1 MRIGYSTWSMK
12 ATPYQVFLPRLQE
25 IGYTAIAL
33 DVSAGGGRGAGGGS
47 KASALGRGL
56 SRLAGWG
63 REVPND
69 LARLTA
75 DDRRRI
81 KTECQE
87 RGIEIDAVMGHTDM
101 LSRDPEQARANM
113 ERLKRTI
120 DFCVEVAPQG
130 QRPPAMTSTAG
141 RRPHSYAE
149 DRALIIERAG
159 ELAEYARSRGVVF
172 GLEVHA
178 NTAVSTPD
186 RVDEVLGAING
197 PHCRLD
203 FDGSHF
209 EVQLIPM
216 EQVIPQVLPWTVV
229 VDIKDQRVRYADE
242 PAPEGWRI
250 PGNGIDRTQTLDGR
264 AVEWQWVVGGEGD
277 FQLPK
282 FLRLMQQQGWDRRG
296 LLLGP
301 SIQVQRRPD
310 FDALAAARRR
320 TAGWRPGGRRPASP
334 PPDPWPG

>member
-33 DVSAGGGRGAGGGS
+33 DVSAGGGRGTGS
-47 KASALGRGL
+47 Q
-56 SRLAGWG
+56 
-63 REVPND
+63 VPND

-81 KTECQE
+81 KSECQE
-87 RGIEIDAVMGHTDM
+87 RGIEIDAVMGHTNM

-141 RRPHSYAE
+141 GGPNNYAE
-149 DRALIIERAG
+149 DKALIIERAG

-186 RVDEVLGAING
+186 RVDEVLGAINS

-277 FQLPK
+277 FQLPR
-282 FLRLMQQQGWDRRG
+282 FLRLMQQQGWTG
-296 LLLGP
+296 AVCYEL

-310 FDALAAARRR
+310 FDALAAAAQTYRWMA
-320 TAGWRPGGRRPASP
+320 AGWEEAGVPTA
-334 PPDPWPG
+334 